1 MTVAWSLGC
10 SVSSSGR
17 VDVLA
22 VNGRVSMY
30 HRSSDCETLSD
41 PIVAVYMVV
50 VDQGRVYRGFVVIV
64 GDFTAE
70 KWYSAVIKSCLS

>member
-1 MTVAWSLGC
+1 M
-10 SVSSSGR
+10 
-17 VDVLA
+17 DVLA

-30 HRSSDCETLSD
+30 HRSSDCELLSD
-41 PIVAVYMVV
+41 PIVAGYMVV
-50 VDQGRVYRGFVVIV
+50 VGRGRVYRGVVVVVV